1 MYSHFFGPGL
11 YHKAQCPGFLSNES
25 RTPVL
30 GMWRTLT
37 AHAFLCLKCSTLY
50 ILTDISYFLRAAA
63 VKAARPGIHA
73 PFCDLSVSWNVNR
86 ENAQKDHETAKRRKP
101 RSMTRSGVPRNAA
114 HQGRKVYPGS
124 DGTQLWTPGSWSTV
138 HCSVSNPGVIGP
150 NRRTNEQ
157 R

>member
-11 YHKAQCPGFLSNES
+11 YQKAQCPGFLPNES
-25 RTPVL
+25 RTPAL
-30 GMWRTLT
+30 GMWRVLL

-73 PFCDLSVSWNVNR
+73 CFCDLSVSWNANR

-101 RSMTRSGVPRNAA
+101 RSMTRSGVPRN
-114 HQGRKVYPGS
+114 QEGRPQLLWPRPLGRQLRLGRRPLGVAGRAPGA
-124 DGTQLWTPGSWSTV
+124 
-138 HCSVSNPGVIGP
+138 
-150 NRRTNEQ
+150 
-157 R
+157 